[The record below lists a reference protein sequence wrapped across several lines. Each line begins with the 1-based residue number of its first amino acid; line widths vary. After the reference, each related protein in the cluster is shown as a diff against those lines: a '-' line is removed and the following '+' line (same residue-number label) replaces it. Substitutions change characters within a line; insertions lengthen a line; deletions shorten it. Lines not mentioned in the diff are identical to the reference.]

1 MLMQLSS
8 LVNGLML
15 ATGLKKRIK
24 LFTEAEESEIVA
36 AIVAAE
42 NLTSAEIRVH
52 ISHSYQTTE
61 AVRAAT
67 KTFKKLGMHKTEA
80 HNGILIYLAPYT
92 KQFAILGDEGINN
105 KVVDGQWDQMRDAMQ
120 NHFQQQQF
128 KTGVLLGIQE
138 SATLLS
144 QYFTPSDVNPNEL
157 SNELSNGN

>member
-1 MLMQLSS
+1 MQFPSFFR
-8 LVNGLML
+8 GLML
-15 ATGLKKRIK
+15 AIGLKKPIK
-24 LFTEAEESEIVA
+24 LFTETEESEIVA
-36 AIVAAE
+36 GIVAAE

-52 ISHSYQTTE
+52 ISHSFQPID
-61 AVRAAT
+61 AVKAAT
-67 KTFKKLGMHKTEA
+67 KTFKKLGMHKTA
-80 HNGILIYLAPYT
+80 DRNGILIYLAPYT
-92 KQFAILGDEGINN
+92 KQFAIFGDEGINS
-105 KVVDGQWDQMRDAMQ
+105 KVVDGRQWDQMRDAMQ